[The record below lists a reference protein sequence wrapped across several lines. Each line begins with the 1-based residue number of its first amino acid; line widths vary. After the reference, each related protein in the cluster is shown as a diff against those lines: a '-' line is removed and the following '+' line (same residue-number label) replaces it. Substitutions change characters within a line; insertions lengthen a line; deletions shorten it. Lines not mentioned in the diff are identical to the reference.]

1 MNSKRKCLI
10 AFGFILIFLSSS
22 SSFSQTGNSSASTPA
37 LGDLVK
43 KNKQAGARKAKVV
56 VDDDNL
62 HSQRGPIPAIA
73 LEGVDNS
80 DEIIRAIQEFR
91 KINKPAETEEAVRFW
106 YDEFDSLMA
115 DALDDNTRLIKRKED
130 RSLTEATGSYYGRDG
145 DYDKA
150 MQRRNSAIS
159 EDREDFRRGRKNGFT
174 IARIQQ
180 TFMKVRTGIQIGGL
194 KYDWFKI
201 RNGNGNGSF

>member
-91 KINKPAETEEAVRFW
+91 KINKPSETEEALRLW

-115 DALDDNTRLIKRKED
+115 DAVDDNTRLIKRKED

>member
-73 LEGVDNS
+73 LDGVDNS
-80 DEIIRAIQEFR
+80 DEIIRAIQEFK